1 MSPSHKRFRLTSI
14 ARCRKRPLDDLESY
28 VRSVRHAEER
38 LRQDLREAE
47 RDLAQEKDYSSKVKR
62 ERDDLR
68 KELKDVLDAKARQQE
83 KTRDLKAEIDTLQ
96 RKLEEAKKTGALRDA
111 ATEKRV
117 TADLQRGV
125 EKQLRTLMLELDTT
139 FKASCLVFDPEV
151 TSESDSE
158 QQKPDADE
166 KYAEKP
172 QAESEPS
179 VCSESGP
186 VVE

>member
-1 MSPSHKRFRLTSI
+1 MTRS
-14 ARCRKRPLDDLESY
+14 RKKLK
-28 VRSVRHAEER
+28 
-38 LRQDLREAE
+38 EAN
-47 RDLAQEKDYSSKVKR
+47 
-62 ERDDLR
+62 
-68 KELKDVLDAKARQQE
+68 KAC
-83 KTRDLKAEIDTLQ
+83 
-96 RKLEEAKKTGALRDA
+96 ALRDA
-111 ATEKRV
+111 ETEKRV

-125 EKQLRTLMLELDTT
+125 EKHLRTLMHELDTT

-166 KYAEKP
+166 KDAEKP

>member
-1 MSPSHKRFRLTSI
+1 MPPSNKRFRLTSI
-14 ARCRKRPLDDLESY
+14 ARCRAKRPLDDLESY

-47 RDLAQEKDYSSKVKR
+47 RDLAEEKDYSSKVKR

-68 KELKDVLDAKARQQE
+68 KEIKEVLDAKARQQE
-83 KTRDLKAEIDTLQ
+83 KIRDLKNESDTLQ
-96 RKLEEAKKTGALRDA
+96 KKLVEANKAGALRDA
-111 ATEKRV
+111 ETEKRI

-125 EKQLRTLMLELDTT
+125 EKHLRTLMHELDTT
-139 FKASCLVFDPEV
+139 FKASCLVFDPAV

-158 QQKPDADE
+158 QQKADE
-166 KYAEKP
+166 KEAEKP

-179 VCSESGP
+179 VCSESP

>member
-1 MSPSHKRFRLTSI
+1 MPANKRFRLTSI

-47 RDLAQEKDYSSKVKR
+47 RDLAQEKDYSCKVKR

-68 KELKDVLDAKARQQE
+68 KEVKEIKEGQARQQE
-83 KTRDLKAEIDTLQ
+83 KTRDLKAEVNTLQ
-96 RKLEEAKKTGALRDA
+96 KKLEEANKAGALRDA
-111 ATEKRV
+111 ETKKRI

-125 EKQLRTLMLELDTT
+125 EKHLRTLMLELDAT

-166 KYAEKP
+166 KDAEKP

-179 VCSESGP
+179 VCSVCGP

>member
-14 ARCRKRPLDDLESY
+14 ARCRSKRPLDDLESY

-47 RDLAQEKDYSSKVKR
+47 RDLAQEKDYSCKVKR

-68 KELKDVLDAKARQQE
+68 KELQEVLDAKARQQE
-83 KTRDLKAEIDTLQ
+83 KVRDLKNERDTLQ
-96 RKLEEAKKTGALRDA
+96 KKLEEANKAGALRDA
-111 ATEKRV
+111 ETEKRV

-125 EKQLRTLMLELDTT
+125 EKHLRTLMLELDAT

-158 QQKPDADE
+158 QKPDTEEKDAD
-166 KYAEKP
+166 KP

>member
-68 KELKDVLDAKARQQE
+68 KELKEVLDAKARQQE
-83 KTRDLKAEIDTLQ
+83 KIRDLKNERDTLQ
-96 RKLEEAKKTGALRDA
+96 KKLEEANKASALRDA
-111 ATEKRV
+111 ETEKRI

-125 EKQLRTLMLELDTT
+125 EKQLRTLMLGLDTT
-139 FKASCLVFDPEV
+139 FKASCLVQSPRRLR
-151 TSESDSE
+151 SDLDLEGSR
-158 QQKPDADE
+158 
-166 KYAEKP
+166 
-172 QAESEPS
+172 
-179 VCSESGP
+179 VLILFFRNW
-186 VVE
+186 VL